1 MSNVELIRDTDGYGN
16 TTFTLVDPIT
26 DTVLIRT
33 TNSVLAERCKK
44 DIETIGYIRIG
55 DN

>member
-1 MSNVELIRDTDGYGN
+1 MSNVELIRSTDSKGY
-16 TTFTLVDPIT
+16 TYYMLVDPVT

-33 TNSVLAERCKK
+33 SNPLLAERCKK

-55 DN
+55 DK